1 MKWIA
6 GLGNPGGKYEGTRH
20 NVGFMAVDRMAE
32 RMGIRWT
39 SNARCRALLAE
50 GRLANGES
58 VVLLKPQTYMNLS
71 GESIRAYMDYYKLPL
86 EDFIVIYDDMDT
98 EVGQLRLRY
107 KGSAGGHNG
116 IKSIIQHTGTEQFKR
131 IRIGISRPPE
141 GVDVIHYV
149 LSDFAKSERSIIDK
163 VLDLTCDAIEMAS
176 AEAFDKVMAKFNAMK
191 A

>member
-1 MKWIA
+1 VKWIA

>member
-1 MKWIA
+1 VKWIA

-32 RMGIRWT
+32 RLGVRWT
-39 SNARCRALLAE
+39 VNTRCRALVCE
-50 GRLANGES
+50 GRLANGET

-71 GESIRAYMDYYKLPL
+71 GESIRAYMNYYKLPL
-86 EDFIVIYDDMDT
+86 EDFIVVYDDMDT

-116 IKSIIQHTGTEQFKR
+116 MKSIIQHTGTEQFKR

-141 GVDVIHYV
+141 GMEIVHYV
-149 LSDFAKSERSIIDK
+149 LSDFTRSERPIIDK

-176 AEAFDKVMAKFNAMK
+176 GEAFDKVMAKFNAMK